1 MCLLLCACSESEK
14 QSGDPDRIVSVIDSG
29 GISEVVPMAGG
40 AYTIQFSSQE
50 SWFIAFYYADT
61 DANWI

>member
-1 MCLLLCACSESEK
+1 MWLLGMCLLLCACSESEK

-50 SWFIAFYYADT
+50 S
-61 DANWI
+61 